1 MEEIQTTTA
10 EEVVEL
16 YGGDKPVANQDDGEN
31 LEAVEG
37 EMPESEEYNE
47 ESEA

>member
-16 YGGDKPVANQDDGEN
+16 YGASNPVSSQDEGEN
-31 LEAVEG
+31 LETVEG
-37 EMPESEEYNE
+37 EMPESEEFNE